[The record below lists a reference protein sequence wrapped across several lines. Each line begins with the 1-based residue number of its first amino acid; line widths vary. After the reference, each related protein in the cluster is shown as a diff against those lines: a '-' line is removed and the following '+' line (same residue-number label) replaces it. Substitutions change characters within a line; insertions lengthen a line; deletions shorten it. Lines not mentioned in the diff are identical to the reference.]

1 MEVIERGLSPI
12 QPQCTRLRRSHCV
25 GWTRRFIE
33 LGGMVVAQEA
43 GSWRTA
49 MGHAQVFDAGVD
61 SGRMNRQGRES
72 DSARL
77 VLLSIPSGVVRD
89 S

>member
-1 MEVIERGLSPI
+1 
-12 QPQCTRLRRSHCV
+12 
-25 GWTRRFIE
+25 
-33 LGGMVVAQEA
+33 MVVVQEA

-61 SGRMNRQGRES
+61 SGRMNRQGREL